1 MENESGKQ
9 QRLFIFP
16 SSLFIYGKVTI
27 FLQNFAAI
35 SAATIPLESRPVAA
49 HCCIVVVI
57 SATVTR
63 LRLHLRS

>member
-35 SAATIPLESRPVAA
+35 SATMPLESRPVAA
-49 HCCIVVVI
+49 RCCIVVVI

>member
-35 SAATIPLESRPVAA
+35 SAQCPCLESRPVAA
-49 HCCIVVVI
+49 HCIVVVI

>member
-35 SAATIPLESRPVAA
+35 SATMPLESRPVAA
-49 HCCIVVVI
+49 HCIVVVI